1 MKKLLEIIQKN
12 NKIKFTI
19 IVFFIILH
27 LFGIVKPT
35 QAIIDPVTATIAVAT
50 TLKKVSEML
59 EGLNKA
65 LGQLEGSFQEGQL
78 AQMRQFALWTGD
90 PDLINQMILPQAI
103 RRLNAIP
110 LVSAVNQIKAQ
121 INEIRSRF
129 NALIFNIKPL
139 DPQQIEYKENDNLR
153 KVFSHEKL
161 PEVKNEM
168 HRIAIQKKYLDEV
181 VMNLQTNYATKRLK
195 NGQLVDNKKPSE
207 NGATLQVYSINQ
219 RDQLKYANNVNMNNI
234 SVKSCYELQKR
245 LTVQTNE
252 ILLRLYEAQVAENQ
266 ALAYQLSM
274 EGYKK
279 LLEDNKKLRI
289 IKK

>member
-50 TLKKVSEML
+50 TLKKISEML
-59 EGLNKA
+59 DGLNKA
-65 LGQLEGSFQEGQL
+65 LGQLEGSVQEGQI
-78 AQMRQFALWTGD
+78 AQMRQFAIWAGD
-90 PDLINQMILPQAI
+90 PDLLQQTILPQAI
-103 RRLNAIP
+103 RRLNATP
-110 LVSAVNQIKAQ
+110 LVSAVNQLRDQ

-139 DPQQIEYKENDNLR
+139 DPKQVEYKENDNLR

-168 HRIAIQKKYLDEV
+168 HRVAIQKKYLDEV
-181 VMNLQTNYATKRLK
+181 VMNLQTNYATKRLR
-195 NGQLVDNKKPSE
+195 NGQLVDNEKPLE
-207 NGATLQVYSINQ
+207 NGATLEKYLRSQ
-219 RDQLKYANNVNMNNI
+219 RKQLDYANNANMNNI
-234 SVKSCYELQKR
+234 SIKSCYELQKR

-252 ILLRLYEAQVAENQ
+252 ILLKLYEAQVAENQ

-274 EGYKK
+274 EGYKE
-279 LLEDNKKLRI
+279 LRENNKKLRI